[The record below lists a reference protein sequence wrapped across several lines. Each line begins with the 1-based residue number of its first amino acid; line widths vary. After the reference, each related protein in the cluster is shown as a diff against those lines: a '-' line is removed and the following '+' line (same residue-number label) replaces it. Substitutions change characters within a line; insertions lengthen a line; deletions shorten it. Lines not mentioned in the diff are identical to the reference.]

1 MSRGAKWRDD
11 ERVKR
16 LKAYCEQGMSA
27 SEIAAAFGDTTRC
40 AVTGQ
45 AWRRGFEL
53 HGNPQVLKP
62 HVPKEFKAVKPKKKP
77 RPVVEEVAEDEPPPK
92 KKRIRPR
99 YDIVRTKAEYQQ
111 MLAEA
116 VRNTKKLQDAD

>member
-1 MSRGAKWRDD
+1 MSRGAKGWDD

-16 LKAYCEQGMSA
+16 LKEYCERGMSA
-27 SEIAAAFGDTTRC
+27 SEIAAEFGDTSRC

-45 AWRRGFEL
+45 AYRRGFRL
-53 HGNPQVLKP
+53 HGMNGPKPQVP
-62 HVPKEFKAVKPKKKP
+62 QQYKAVKPKKKP
-77 RPVVEEVAEDEPPPK
+77 KPVVEEVIEDEPPPK
-92 KKRIRPR
+92 KKKIRPR
-99 YDIVRTKAEYQQ
+99 HDIVRTKAEYQQ